1 MVRFPGAQAGVQ
13 DDRHAP
19 AELTLQYFSPPMIA
33 TAAAII
39 TLAGL
44 AHGTLG
50 FGFPIIST
58 PLVALFVDVKTAVL
72 VTVLPNI
79 AVNIVSILRG
89 GNWRAS
95 IGKYWPLA
103 LWVVLGTLLGSRLL
117 LTLRH
122 EPLQLLLAAMIV
134 VFLLQDRLRQFDLSW
149 VKRRPQLAAF
159 FFGLTAGV
167 MSGAVNVALPPLVI
181 YLMTQGLTPLALTQT
196 LNLCFIAGKTVQAI
210 ALGVSDAPSQQ
221 ILYASLPLVPLAVV
235 AVYAGMRLQSRISAE
250 TYNGLLRKALGAIA
264 AVLILQ
270 VIWGSISTP
279 ARS

>member
-1 MVRFPGAQAGVQ
+1 MVRFPYAQAGVQ
-13 DDRHAP
+13 DDRHAA
-19 AELTLQYFSPPMIA
+19 AELTLQDFSPPMIA

-58 PLVALFVDVKTAVL
+58 PLVALFVDIKTAVL

-79 AVNIVSILRG
+79 AVNIVSIMRG

-103 LWVVLGTLLGSRLL
+103 LWVMLVTLLGSRLL
-117 LTLRH
+117 LTVRH
-122 EPLQLLLAAMIV
+122 EPLQLLRAAMIV
-134 VFLLQDRLRQFDLSW
+134 VFLLQDRLRQLDWSW

-167 MSGAVNVALPPLVI
+167 LSGAVNVALPPLVI
-181 YLMTQGLTPLALTQT
+181 YLMTLELTPLALTQT

-210 ALGVSDAPSQQ
+210 ALGVTDAPSQQ
-221 ILYASLPLVPLAVV
+221 MLYASLPLVPLAVV

-270 VIWGSISTP
+270 VVWELSHHT
-279 ARS
+279 

>member
-1 MVRFPGAQAGVQ
+1 
-13 DDRHAP
+13 
-19 AELTLQYFSPPMIA
+19 MIA

-39 TLAGL
+39 VLAGL

-58 PLVALFVDVKTAVL
+58 PLVALVVDVKTAVL

-89 GNWRAS
+89 GNWRES

-103 LWVVLGTLLGSRLL
+103 LWVVLGTLAGSRLL
-117 LTLRH
+117 LTAPH
-122 EPLQLLLAAMIV
+122 EPLQLLLALMIV
-134 VFLLQDRLRQFDLSW
+134 VFLMQDRLGRLDWSW
-149 VKRRPQLAAF
+149 VKRKPQLAAF
-159 FFGLTAGV
+159 FFGLLAGV
-167 MSGAVNVALPPLVI
+167 LSGAVNVALPPLVI
-181 YLMTQGLTPLALTQT
+181 YLMTQELSPIALTQT

-221 ILYASLPLVPLAVV
+221 MLYTSLPLIPLAVV

-250 TYNGLLRKALGAIA
+250 TYNRMLRKALGAIA
-264 AVLILQ
+264 ALLILQ
-270 VIWGSISTP
+270 VAWGLSRHS
-279 ARS
+279 

>member
-1 MVRFPGAQAGVQ
+1 MQ
-13 DDRHAP
+13 
-19 AELTLQYFSPPMIA
+19 LFSPPMIA

-50 FGFPIIST
+50 FGFPIVST

-117 LTLRH
+117 LTVPH
-122 EPLQLLLAAMIV
+122 EPLQLLLAMMIV
-134 VFLLQDRLRQFDLSW
+134 VFLLQDRLRQIDWTW
-149 VKRRPQLAAF
+149 VKRKPRLAAF
-159 FFGLTAGV
+159 VFGLTAGV
-167 MSGAVNVALPPLVI
+167 LSGAVNVALPPLVI
-181 YLMTQGLTPLALTQT
+181 YLMTQELTPLALTQT

-221 ILYASLPLVPLAVV
+221 MLYASLPLVPLAVV
-235 AVYAGMRLQSRISAE
+235 AVYVGMRLQSRISAE

-270 VIWGSISTP
+270 VILEVIWTPNRGS
-279 ARS
+279 